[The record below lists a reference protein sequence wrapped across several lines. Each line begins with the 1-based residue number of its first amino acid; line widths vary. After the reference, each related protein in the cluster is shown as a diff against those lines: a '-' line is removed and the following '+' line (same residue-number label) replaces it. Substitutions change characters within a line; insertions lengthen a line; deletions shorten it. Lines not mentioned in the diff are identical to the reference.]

1 MIYRSLM
8 FTPGTQ
14 KEKMLKSVT
23 GKADA
28 LIWDLEDA
36 VHIDDKPYAQ
46 TVISAALDELAEKPE
61 KPEKPIFLRVN
72 QYNTTW
78 YSDDVKLAKHAN
90 IAGVMLPKAENA
102 QQVAETWKLMGES
115 GEIIV
120 LIETAVGL
128 KNLEEIFENPNVTGV
143 AFGAI
148 DFAVDLDLTLTETG
162 LEALY
167 ARSRIVT
174 YAKAAGISGIY
185 DTVFPDVHNADSLK
199 KRATLTRA
207 IGFNGQ
213 LAIHPLQISTIH
225 EVYSPSQSAI
235 EWATKVLH
243 HAENENKGAGVF
255 MLDGKMIDRPVI
267 EKAKQIY
274 NSAQRYQ
281 MVL

>member
-1 MIYRSLM
+1 MIYRSLL

-14 KEKMLKSVT
+14 KEKMLKSINS
-23 GKADA
+23 KADA

-36 VHIDDKPYAQ
+36 VHIDEKTHAQ
-46 TVISAALDELAEKPE
+46 TVINETLSELEGKS
-61 KPEKPIFLRVN
+61 KKPIFLRVN
-72 QYNTTW
+72 QYDTAW
-78 YSDDVKLAKHAN
+78 YNEDVKLGRHEN
-90 IAGVMLPKAENA
+90 VAGVILPKAETGE
-102 QQVAETWKLMGES
+102 QVADTWKLMGES

-128 KNLEEIFENPNVTGV
+128 KNLEEIFDSPHVTGV

-167 ARSRIVT
+167 ARSRILT

-185 DTVFPDVHNADSLK
+185 DTVFPDVHNAESLK

-213 LAIHPLQISTIH
+213 LAIHPIQISTIH
-225 EVYSPSQSAI
+225 EVYSPSQSSI
-235 EWATKVLH
+235 DWAVKVLH
-243 HAENENKGAGVF
+243 HAENEEKGAGVF

-274 NSAQRYQ
+274 NSARRYQ
-281 MVL
+281 MIL

>member
-14 KEKMLKSVT
+14 KEKMIKSINS
-23 GKADA
+23 KADA

-36 VHIDDKPYAQ
+36 VHIDEKTHAQ
-46 TVISAALDELAEKPE
+46 AVINEALGELEEKP
-61 KPEKPIFLRVN
+61 KKPIFLRIN
-72 QYNTTW
+72 QYDTVW
-78 YSDDVKLAKHAN
+78 YNDDAKLARHEN
-90 IAGVMLPKAENA
+90 VTGVILPKAETA
-102 QQVAETWKLMGES
+102 EQVADTWTLMGES

-174 YAKAAGISGIY
+174 YAKAAGITGIY
-185 DTVFPDVHNADSLK
+185 DTVFPDVHNSESLK
-199 KRATLTRA
+199 KRAALTRA

-213 LAIHPLQISTIH
+213 LAIHPIQISTIH

-235 EWATKVLH
+235 DWAAKVLH
-243 HAENENKGAGVF
+243 LAENEEKGAGVF

-274 NSAQRYQ
+274 NSARRYQ
-281 MVL
+281 MIL